1 MVVKYAWVRRVQALT
16 IWCMKDDR
24 LLECKSC
31 SNLDLRFVA
40 SRQKHDEYVG
50 LAHGRELAGIVS
62 CFVS

>member
-1 MVVKYAWVRRVQALT
+1 
-16 IWCMKDDR
+16 MKDDR